1 MAVLPR
7 VIYKISTVP
16 PEVVR
21 EENDSVAVVLKL
33 TWKEKG
39 VRMTKTAVKKAT
51 SKVLMQLD
59 SRH

>member
-16 PEVVR
+16 TEVVR

-33 TWKEKG
+33 TWKGKS

-59 SRH
+59 